1 MNEPPASLT
10 SWLDQLP
17 ASLRNAVRLRVEG
30 ERVGLPGPAL
40 APYLVGL
47 LVLLGML
54 GTFLGMVVTLRGT
67 GMALESATDLG
78 AIRASLAAPVKGLGF
93 AFGTSIAGGATSAM
107 LGLLAALC
115 RRERVQAA
123 QLLDTKIAT
132 TLRVYSQSYQR
143 EESFKLLQRQAEVM
157 QRQAEAMPTLVD
169 RLQAMMQGMEQQ
181 TRSLNERQ
189 LASQDAFQ
197 GKAEAA
203 YARLAAVMEQSMKEG
218 VAESARSAGVA
229 LQPVVQA
236 TMESLSRETASLQ
249 DTVAQAVQQ
258 QLSSLT
264 SGFQASTS
272 NVADIW
278 NQALAGQQ
286 RASETL
292 AQDLRASLDRFAETF
307 EQRSAALLDGVSA
320 RLEASSGNMSDA
332 WTAALSRQEHVSEKL
347 AGDNLQALTAAAASF
362 EKHSASLL
370 RTLNDSHSLLQSELA
385 SRDQQ
390 RLAAWTETLGAM
402 GATLRQEW
410 ELAGTQAATRQQAI
424 SDTLAQTV
432 RDINAQAA
440 AQASVLEAVSARMEA
455 AATNVSDR
463 WNTALDRQSEV
474 ADKLA
479 ANNQQ
484 ALTTAAAAFEQHS
497 ASLLRTLDQS
507 HADLQAALASKDET
521 RLAAWTESLAA
532 TAATLRAE
540 WEQAG
545 AQAATRQDAISAA
558 LAGTARDI
566 GAQAEAQA
574 QLLQSVSTR
583 LESAA
588 HSVSDRWNTALERQS
603 EVAEKLAADNQHAL
617 TTAAAAF
624 EQHSASLL
632 QKLDQSHA
640 DLQTALAAKDHERL
654 AAWTGTLTAMAATL
668 GQEWKAAGDHTVARQ
683 QEISDALALT
693 ALDVTSQTEAQARLL
708 QSVSARLETAAGSV
722 TQAWTEAQAR
732 QEQVGAKLAADN
744 QQALTTAAATFE
756 QHSASLLQKLDQS
769 HADLQTALAAKDHE
783 RLAAWTGT
791 LTAMAATLG
800 QEWKAAGD
808 HTVARQQEIS
818 DALAL
823 TALDVT
829 SQTEAQARLL
839 QSVSARLETAAGSVT
854 QAWTEAQARQE
865 QVGAKLAADN
875 QQALTT
881 AAATFEQHS
890 ASLLQKLDQSHAE
903 LQAVLA
909 SKDEARLAAWT
920 GKLAALADALGQE
933 WELAGAQAAT
943 RQQEL
948 TQALERTT
956 QTITAQAEA
965 QASVLET
972 ASTRLETAASQVTQA
987 WTDAQTRQEHVN
999 QQLAD
1004 GNQQALEAAA
1014 ATFEQHS
1021 ASLLHT
1027 LDQSHADLQAA
1038 LAAKDEARL
1047 AAWTGKL
1054 AAVADTLAQTA
1065 NDITAQTQAH
1075 ASETI
1080 AEIGR
1085 LVQAASEA
1093 PKAAADVIGE
1103 LRQKLSD
1110 SMVRDNDML
1119 QERNRLL
1126 ETLDTLLN
1134 AVNHTAAEQR
1144 TAVDALVASSAELLE
1159 RVGTQ
1164 FTDRVEAETGKL
1176 TDVAAAVTTSA
1187 VEVASLGESFG
1198 TAVQLFGESNDKLVA
1213 HLQRIEAALDKSIAR
1228 GDEQLSYYVA
1238 QAREVVDL
1246 SLMSQKQI
1254 IENLQQLAT
1263 QRATAGEQIA

>member
-1 MNEPPASLT
+1 MFDYNRSKGCLPPFAPANQDTMSKTLINFVVFVAGLAVVGWIGAGYAGSNPLALAVTLLIGVCYLAGAWELLRYQQATSRLAQSTAALTEPPASLG

-17 ASLRNAVRLRVEG
+17 ANLRNAVRLRVEG

-93 AFGTSIAGGATSAM
+93 AFGTSIAGVATSAM

-115 RRERVQAA
+115 RRERVHAA
-123 QLLDTKIAT
+123 QLLDSKIAT

-169 RLQAMMQGMEQQ
+169 RLQAMMQNMEQQ
-181 TRSLNERQ
+181 THSINERQ
-189 LASQDAFQ
+189 MASQDAFQ

-203 YARLAAVMEQSMKEG
+203 YARLASVMEQSMKEG

-264 SGFQASTS
+264 SGFQASTA

-292 AQDLRASLDRFAETF
+292 AQDLRASLDRFAQTF
-307 EQRSAALLDGVSA
+307 EQRSAALLDGVST
-320 RLEASSGNMSDA
+320 RLETSSGNMSEA
-332 WTAALSRQEHVSEKL
+332 WSSALSRQERASEKL

-370 RTLNDSHSLLQSELA
+370 RTLNESHALLQSDLA

-402 GATLRQEW
+402 GATLREEW
-410 ELAGTQAATRQQAI
+410 QQAGSEAATRQQAI

-432 RDINAQAA
+432 RDINAQAV
-440 AQASVLEAVSARMEA
+440 AQADVLQAVSARMEA
-455 AATNVSDR
+455 AANQVSDR
-463 WNTALDRQSEV
+463 WNTALDRQGEV
-474 ADKLA
+474 AEKLA

-497 ASLLRTLDQS
+497 TALLRTLDQS
-507 HADLQAALASKDET
+507 HADLQAALAAKDHE
-521 RLAAWTESLAA
+521 RLAAWTDTLA
-532 TAATLRAE
+532 TMAATLRQE

-545 AQAATRQDAISAA
+545 EKAATRQDAISAS
-558 LAGTARDI
+558 LADTARDI
-566 GAQAEAQA
+566 GAQAQAQA
-574 QLLQSVSTR
+574 LLLQDVSTR
-583 LESAA
+583 MESAA
-588 HSVSDRWNTALERQS
+588 NSVSDRWNTALDRQS
-603 EVAEKLAADNQHAL
+603 QVADKLAADNQQAL

-624 EQHSASLL
+624 EQHSAQLL
-632 QKLDQSHA
+632 RTLEQSHT
-640 DLQTALAAKDHERL
+640 DLQAALAAKDSERL

-668 GQEWKAAGDHTVARQ
+668 GEEWKAAGAHTVARQ
-683 QEISDALALT
+683 QEISDALTLT
-693 ALDVTSQTEAQARLL
+693 ALEVTGQTEAQARLL
-708 QSVSARLETAAGSV
+708 ESVSTRLETAAGSV
-722 TQAWTEAQAR
+722 TQAWTDAQAR
-732 QEQVGAKLAADN
+732 QQQVNEKLAADN
-744 QQALTTAAATFE
+744 QQALTTAAAAFE
-756 QHSASLLQKLDQS
+756 QQAAQLLRTLDQS
-769 HADLQTALAAKDHE
+769 HSDLQ
-783 RLAAWTGT
+783 
-791 LTAMAATLG
+791 
-800 QEWKAAGD
+800 
-808 HTVARQQEIS
+808 
-818 DALAL
+818 DA
-823 TALDVT
+823 
-829 SQTEAQARLL
+829 
-839 QSVSARLETAAGSVT
+839 
-854 QAWTEAQARQE
+854 
-865 QVGAKLAADN
+865 
-875 QQALTT
+875 
-881 AAATFEQHS
+881 
-890 ASLLQKLDQSHAE
+890 
-903 LQAVLA
+903 LA
-909 SKDEARLAAWT
+909 SKDEARLSAWT
-920 GKLAALADALGQE
+920 AKLAALADALGQE
-933 WELAGAQAAT
+933 WELAGAQAAS

-948 TQALERTT
+948 TQALERSTH
-956 QTITAQAEA
+956 TITAQAEA
-965 QASVLET
+965 QAGLLQT
-972 ASTRLETAASQVTQA
+972 ASTRMETAANHVTQA
-987 WTDAQTRQEHVN
+987 WTDAQARQEQVS

-1004 GNQQALEAAA
+1004 GNQQALETAAA
-1014 ATFEQHS
+1014 AFAQHS
-1021 ASLLHT
+1021 ESLLQT
-1027 LDQSHADLQAA
+1027 LDQSHAKLQAS
-1038 LAAKDEARL
+1038 LAAQDDERL

-1110 SMVRDNDML
+1110 SMVRDNDM
-1119 QERNRLL
+1119 QEERNRLL
-1126 ETLDTLLN
+1126 GTLDTLLN

-1159 RVGTQ
+1159 RVGAQ

-1176 TDVAAAVTTSA
+1176 TDVAAHLTTSA

-1254 IENLQQLAT
+1254 IENLQQLAA
-1263 QRATAGEQIA
+1263 QRAAPAEQIA